1 MSRMFDTAL
10 TELREMTLRMG
21 GLAEA
26 ILAKAL
32 RAVTE
37 RRADLAQEVQRDDLE
52 IDRLDVAIDERVL
65 RALALQ
71 APVAEDLRQVL
82 AIKMITT
89 DVERVGDI
97 ARNIGKSALRLAD
110 RPIVT
115 LPARLGD
122 LADEARDLLKAA
134 LDSFAERDAAKAR
147 AVLAG
152 DDQIDE
158 DQDRIVR
165 EALEEIS
172 AHPELSSQE
181 IDLIL
186 IAKNLERV
194 GDHATNIAESVVLAT
209 EALNLKHAEKLRS

>member
-1 MSRMFDTAL
+1 MSRTFDTAL
-10 TELREMTLRMG
+10 LELREMTLRMG

-37 RRADLAQEVQRDDLE
+37 RSSELGREVQQDDLE

-71 APVAEDLRQVL
+71 APVADDLRQVL

-110 RPIVT
+110 RPVVA

-122 LADEARDLLKAA
+122 LADEAKQLLKAA
-134 LDSFAERDAAKAR
+134 LDSFADLDAQKAR

-158 DQDRIVR
+158 DQDKIVR
-165 EALEEIS
+165 EALEEIA
-172 AHPELSSQE
+172 AHPEISSQE

-194 GDHATNIAESVVLAT
+194 GDHATNIAESVVLAA

>member
-134 LDSFAERDAAKAR
+134 LDSFAERDAVKAR

>member
-1 MSRMFDTAL
+1 MSRMFDSAL
-10 TELREMTLRMG
+10 VELREMTLRMG

-26 ILAKAL
+26 ILDKAM

-37 RRADLAQEVQRDDLE
+37 RRGDLGREVQQDDLE

-71 APVAEDLRQVL
+71 APVAEDLRQIL

-97 ARNIGKSALRLAD
+97 ARNIGKSAVRLAD
-110 RPIVT
+110 RPAVA

-122 LADEARDLLKAA
+122 LAEETRQLLKAA
-134 LDSFAERDAAKAR
+134 LDSFADVDAQKAR
-147 AVLAG
+147 VVLAG

-158 DQDRIVR
+158 DEDRIVR
-165 EALEEIS
+165 QALEEI
-172 AHPELSSQE
+172 ATHPEISSQE
-181 IDLIL
+181 IDLIQ

-194 GDHATNIAESVVLAT
+194 GDHATNIAESVVLAA
-209 EALNLKHAEKLRS
+209 EALNLKHAEKLRR

>member
-1 MSRMFDTAL
+1 MSRMFDMAL
-10 TELREMTLRMG
+10 AELREMTLRMG

-32 RAVTE
+32 RAVSE
-37 RRADLAQEVQRDDLE
+37 RRADLARELPQDDLE

-89 DVERVGDI
+89 DIERVGDI
-97 ARNIGKSALRLAD
+97 ARNIGKSALRLAE
-110 RPIVT
+110 RPVIR

-122 LADEARDLLKAA
+122 LAEEARSLLKAA

-147 AVLAG
+147 VVLAG
-152 DDQIDE
+152 DDQLDL
-158 DQDRIVR
+158 DQDKIVR

-172 AHPELSSQE
+172 AHPEISSQG

-186 IAKNLERV
+186 VAKNLERV
-194 GDHATNIAESVVLAT
+194 GDHATNIAESVVLAS
-209 EALNLKHAEKLRS
+209 EALNLKHAEKFRS